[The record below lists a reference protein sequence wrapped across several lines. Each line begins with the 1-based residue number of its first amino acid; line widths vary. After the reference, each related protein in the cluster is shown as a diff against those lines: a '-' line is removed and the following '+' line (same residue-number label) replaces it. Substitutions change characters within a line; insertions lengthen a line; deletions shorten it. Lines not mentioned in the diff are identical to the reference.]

1 MRSLAAITYLRC
13 SDAYHFHI
21 IYWLTST
28 RIAAGLQ
35 KPSLLKHTAQMTE
48 WARDLQYEREYDS
61 DESIIYLVSLRQ
73 IDDQVQETLFS
84 ANSIE
89 LSLSDTRTLM
99 HVRFLEGQ
107 LDVWKR
113 ESQCV
118 GAQRCK

>member
-1 MRSLAAITYLRC
+1 
-13 SDAYHFHI
+13 
-21 IYWLTST
+21 
-28 RIAAGLQ
+28 
-35 KPSLLKHTAQMTE
+35 MTE